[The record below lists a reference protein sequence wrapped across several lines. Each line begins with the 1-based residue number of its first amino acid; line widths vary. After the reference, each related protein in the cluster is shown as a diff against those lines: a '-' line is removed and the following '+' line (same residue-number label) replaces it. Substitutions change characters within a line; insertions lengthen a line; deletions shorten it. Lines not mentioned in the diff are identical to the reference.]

1 MITFERIKKFLSKN
15 KARRRSNNVLDEIDS
30 LISRIREKRE
40 ELDRKRIIKIDRELN
55 NNH

>member
-1 MITFERIKKFLSKN
+1 MIAFERIKKFLSKN

-30 LISRIREKRE
+30 LILRIREKRE
-40 ELDRKRIIKIDRELN
+40 ELGRKRGAEIDRELN

>member
-1 MITFERIKKFLSKN
+1 MIAFERIKKFLSKN